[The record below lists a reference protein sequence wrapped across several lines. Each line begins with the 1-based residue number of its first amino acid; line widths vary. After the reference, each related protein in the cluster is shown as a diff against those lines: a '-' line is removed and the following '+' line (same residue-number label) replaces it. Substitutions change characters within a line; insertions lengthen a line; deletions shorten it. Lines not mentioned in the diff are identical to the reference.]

1 MSAAKV
7 YFILVGLVQQV
18 VLKAVLGLEGYGAL
32 ASALAAASI
41 VYNPVVGASIQ
52 GVSHAVATAPE
63 GDRGGA
69 LRRVLRV
76 HLVLAV
82 VIGAG
87 FSLVAPL
94 VGVLTS
100 ASHIVRSLEFASL
113 VLLAYGLYAPLVGAL
128 NGQTRFGT
136 QAALDALAATLR
148 TAGLIG
154 GAAWLVR
161 SGGGGVR
168 GVEGAML
175 GFVGSSA
182 LILLVALGRV
192 GIGRAGAEGPSVRSY
207 LRYIAPI
214 LLGQVLLNLLFQADQ
229 LLLRRMAADA
239 ALAAGLSSTAADR
252 LVGAYRA
259 IQLFC
264 FLPYQLVL
272 SVSIVLFPVVAR
284 AHRAGERE
292 QLAAYVR
299 HGMRISLLM
308 SGLFV
313 SVTAG
318 LPGPLLTLVF
328 GADTAELATSAMR
341 VLALGLGTLALFGV
355 LTAILNSVEQ
365 PRLGLVVTALAF
377 GFVVAACLLGVRRS
391 AFGPE
396 LLERTALATSV
407 ALGSATLIAMLMV
420 RRTAGAVLGLRS
432 GLRALAALGVALGV
446 AALLPR
452 PSGLLTLV
460 ASGAVAGSYT
470 LALVLLGE
478 LGRAD
483 YAHVRRLFG
492 KRAG

>member
-1 MSAAKV
+1 
-7 YFILVGLVQQV
+7 
-18 VLKAVLGLEGYGAL
+18 
-32 ASALAAASI
+32 
-41 VYNPVVGASIQ
+41 
-52 GVSHAVATAPE
+52 
-63 GDRGGA
+63 
-69 LRRVLRV
+69 
-76 HLVLAV
+76 
-82 VIGAG
+82 VI
-87 FSLVAPL
+87 
-94 VGVLTS
+94 
-100 ASHIVRSLEFASL
+100 
-113 VLLAYGLYAPLVGAL
+113 
-128 NGQTRFGT
+128 
-136 QAALDALAATLR
+136 
-148 TAGLIG
+148 
-154 GAAWLVR
+154 
-161 SGGGGVR
+161 
-168 GVEGAML
+168 
-175 GFVGSSA
+175 
-182 LILLVALGRV
+182 
-192 GIGRAGAEGPSVRSY
+192 
-207 LRYIAPI
+207 
-214 LLGQVLLNLLFQADQ
+214 
-229 LLLRRMAADA
+229 
-239 ALAAGLSSTAADR
+239 
-252 LVGAYRA
+252 
-259 IQLFC
+259 
-264 FLPYQLVL
+264 
-272 SVSIVLFPVVAR
+272 IVLFPVVAG
-284 AHRAGERE
+284 AHRAGER
-292 QLAAYVR
+292 QLLAAYVR
-299 HGMRISLLM
+299 HVMRISLLM

-328 GADTAELATSAMR
+328 GADTALLATSAMR

-420 RRTAGAVLGLRS
+420 RRTAGAVLGLGC

-460 ASGAVAGSYT
+460 ASGAVGGSYA